1 MKTKLILILL
11 LTSIYLLLAQPK
23 PKAKAKAKGTAQK
36 VKPSTLNAKA
46 QKIDEPVVD
55 TTAPF
60 VLTITTVGIKD
71 STIAV
76 LVNQNNQQFRGPF
89 GYVKNNKVVLTGSL
103 PQTDM
108 YLLVLTNG
116 KNQTDDKYY
125 NTFLANDYYEIELNS
140 KNNEMYVLRGNT
152 LKVFNQ
158 LIASFGS
165 DFDGLTQIN
174 QQRQSMVQNGLPA
187 DSLNLAETILKEG
200 IKRKLPSFITTNS
213 NCDVA
218 AFLLNTTKALLSVDE
233 LDGYFTLLQPIV
245 KAGVYGEA
253 IRGFVQEERATG
265 QGQPAPDFTQNDTL
279 GKPVSLSDFK
289 GKYVLID
296 FWASWCGPCRMENPN
311 VVAAYNTF
319 KHKNFTILGVSLD
332 NDKAKWLKA
341 IAADNLT
348 WTHVSD
354 LKHFSNAVARQYKIS
369 SIPQNFLIGPD
380 GKIIAKN
387 LRGGVLQS
395 YLQQTLK

>member
-1 MKTKLILILL
+1 MKMKLILTLL
-11 LTSIYLLLAQPK
+11 LAGPYFLLAQPK
-23 PKAKAKAKGTAQK
+23 PKTKAKAKTTAQK
-36 VKPSTLNAKA
+36 AKPATAKA
-46 QKIDEPVVD
+46 KGQKTDEPIVD

-71 STIAV
+71 SIVAV
-76 LVNQNNQQFRGPF
+76 LVNQNDQQFRGPF

-103 PQTDM
+103 PRTDM

-116 KNQTDDKYY
+116 KDQKDDKYY
-125 NTFLANDYYEIELNS
+125 NTFLANDHYEIELNS
-140 KNNEMYVLRGNT
+140 KSNEMYVVKGNT
-152 LKVFNQ
+152 LKIFNQ

-174 QQRQSMVQNGLPA
+174 QQRQSMMQNGLPV
-187 DSLNLAETILKEG
+187 DSLNLAEALLKDG
-200 IKRKLPSFITTNS
+200 IKRKLPSFIQTNS
-213 NCDVA
+213 NSDVA
-218 AFLLNTTKALLSVDE
+218 AFLLNTTKPLLTLDE
-233 LDGYFTLLQPIV
+233 LDGYFTMLQPIV
-245 KAGVYGEA
+245 KSSAYGEA
-253 IRGFVQEERATG
+253 IRSFVQEERATG
-265 QGQPAPDFTQNDTL
+265 QGQPAPNFTQNDTL

-311 VVAAYNTF
+311 VVNAYNTF
-319 KHKNFTILGVSLD
+319 KDKNFTVLGVSLD
-332 NDKAKWLKA
+332 NDKAKWMKA

-354 LKHFSNAVARQYKIS
+354 LQHFSNAVARQYKIS
-369 SIPQNFLIGPD
+369 SIPQNVLIGPD